1 MHIIAAAQRFFD
13 DYLKKRREQ
22 LIMDMA
28 IKSSGGERDFVSQA
42 ASLNELRIIEEML
55 KSEMRKLT
63 REEGEKHDD

>member
-28 IKSSGGERDFVSQA
+28 IKSSEGERDFVSQA